1 MSDAQYDDELFE
13 DGIDE
18 EQTAHALELGIW
30 KRLFAFTK
38 PYRKELIALIACGV
52 GTAIGEASFPMITRA
67 VIDDVGANGMDANL
81 WGYAGL
87 YGVLV
92 FALAL
97 GTCGFLYFAEKIRT
111 YVSHDIRHEG
121 FGNLQ
126 QLSFSYYDYRP
137 VGWLMARMTSD
148 CDRLTDILAWGIL
161 DLFWGTF
168 IMIAIMGAM
177 LVMEP
182 MLALGVI
189 VVVPALFF
197 VSKYFQ
203 KRILISSRAVRRSN
217 SKLTGNYNESIMG
230 VRTTKAFVRE
240 PRNLEEFSG
249 ESDSMYRNSMHNALQ
264 NAIYLPIVLTL
275 GSLATGLVLVYGGM
289 EMIAGA
295 ITAGTLIAFIAYTRQ
310 FFEPVQVLA
319 GWLAEMQ
326 MAQASAERVMELLET
341 KPSIGDD
348 AQVTKAIER
357 HAPVAL
363 GSALAED
370 GSESQIREI
379 ELRDVGFEYAEG
391 EPVLEAINLKVSRGE
406 TLAIVGPTGG
416 GKSTLVNVICRF
428 YEPTTGDVLINGE
441 DYRQR
446 SLRWLQSSLGMVLQS
461 STVFSGTIEDNIRYG
476 RIDATA
482 EEIVAAAKVAGAH
495 DLVLEK
501 DDGYATKLGEGG
513 QQLSAGEKQL
523 ISFARAVLADP
534 QILVMDEATSSV
546 DTETEARIQA
556 GLDRL
561 LEGRIAFV
569 IAHRLSTIRAATRI
583 LVVNEGRITEQGTHS
598 ELLAQRGHY
607 FQLYQMQSVGGS
619 GRARGWMES

>member
-1 MSDAQYDDELFE
+1 MSDSQYDDELFE

-18 EQTAHALELGIW
+18 EQTSRAVELGIW
-30 KRLFAFTK
+30 KRLFAFTR
-38 PYRKELIALIACGV
+38 PYRREMLALIACGV

-87 YGVLV
+87 YAAVV

-97 GTCGFLYFAEKIRT
+97 GTCGFLYFAEKIRA
-111 YVSHDIRHEG
+111 YVSHDIRREG

-203 KRILISSRAVRRSN
+203 KQILVSSRAVRRSN
-217 SKLTGNYNESIMG
+217 SRLTGSYNESIMG

-240 PRNLEEFSG
+240 PRNLEEFSA
-249 ESDSMYRNSMHNALQ
+249 ESDSMYRNSVRNALQ
-264 NAIYLPIVLTL
+264 NAIYLPIVMTL
-275 GSLATGLVLVYGGM
+275 GSLATGLILVYGGM

-295 ITAGTLIAFIAYTRQ
+295 ITAGTLIAFIAYARQ

-319 GWLAEMQ
+319 SWLAEMQ
-326 MAQASAERVMELLET
+326 MAQASAERVMELIE
-341 KPSIGDD
+341 
-348 AQVTKAIER
+348 AQPEIENNERVREAITR
-357 HAPVAL
+357 HAPVAAD
-363 GSALAED
+363 SALAED
-370 GSESQIREI
+370 GRESQIREI
-379 ELRDVGFEYAEG
+379 ELRDVSFEYAPG
-391 EPVLEAINLKVSRGE
+391 EPVLAGVNLSVKRGE
-406 TLAIVGPTGG
+406 TIAIVGPTGG

-428 YEPTTGDVLINGE
+428 YEPTSGEVLINGE
-441 DYRQR
+441 DYRTR
-446 SLRWLQSSLGMVLQS
+446 SLQWLQSSLGMVLQS
-461 STVFSGTIEDNIRYG
+461 STVFSGTIADNIRYG
-476 RIDATA
+476 RLDAT
-482 EEIVAAAKVAGAH
+482 EDEIVEAARVAGAH
-495 DLVLEK
+495 DLILEK
-501 DDGYATKLGEGG
+501 QDGYATKLGEGG

-546 DTETEARIQA
+546 DTETEARIQT
-556 GLDRL
+556 GLERL
-561 LEGRIAFV
+561 LAGRIAFV
-569 IAHRLSTIRAATRI
+569 IAHRLSTIRTATRI
-583 LVVNEGRITEQGTHS
+583 LVVDEGRITEQGTHAD
-598 ELLAQRGHY
+598 LLAVKGHY
-607 FQLYQMQSVGGS
+607 YELYRMQSTGGS
-619 GRARGWMES
+619 GRASGWVK